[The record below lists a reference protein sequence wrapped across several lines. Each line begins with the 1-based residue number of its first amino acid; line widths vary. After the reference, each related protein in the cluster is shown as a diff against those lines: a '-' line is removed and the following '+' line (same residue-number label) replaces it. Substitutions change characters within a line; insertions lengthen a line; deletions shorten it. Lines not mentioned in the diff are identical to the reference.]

1 MARKTWLAIAL
12 AAALGP
18 GVAGADAELDDE
30 LSVALEATPDLK
42 RGRVTFNVCGT
53 CHTPEGWGSPDGHYP
68 QIAGQHR
75 SVLIKQLADIRA
87 GNRDNPEM
95 RPFARRNVVGGPQ
108 GIADV
113 TGYIADLPMN
123 PNVDP
128 GPGGNLER
136 GEEIFKRECTRCHGD
151 NAEGSDI
158 DLFPSLYG
166 QHYEY
171 LLRQLRWIQEG
182 KRRNVY
188 RGMVRRVRR
197 LSDEDLQAVADYVSR
212 IKPPPDKVAP
222 EGWLNTDLRGP
233 APTDRGKR

>member
-1 MARKTWLAIAL
+1 MARNTWLSMAL

-18 GVAGADAELDDE
+18 GLAFAEADLDDE
-30 LSVALEATPDLK
+30 LTVALEATPDLK
-42 RGRVTFNVCGT
+42 RGRITFNVCGT

-87 GNRDNPEM
+87 GNRDAPEM
-95 RPFARRNVVGGPQ
+95 APFARPNVVGGPQ

-113 TGYIADLPMN
+113 TGYIAALPMN
-123 PNVDP
+123 PEVDP
-128 GPGGNLER
+128 GPGTNIEH
-136 GEEIFKRECTRCHGD
+136 GEEVYVRNCARCHGD
-151 NAEGSDI
+151 NAEGDDI

-166 QHYEY
+166 QHFEY

-188 RGMVRRVRR
+188 RGMVRRVQR
-197 LSDEDLQAVADYVSR
+197 LSDEDLQAVADYISR
-212 IKPPPDKVAP
+212 IKPPADKLAP
-222 EGWLNTDLRGP
+222 LGWRNTDLRGP
-233 APTDRGKR
+233 APASTEGK